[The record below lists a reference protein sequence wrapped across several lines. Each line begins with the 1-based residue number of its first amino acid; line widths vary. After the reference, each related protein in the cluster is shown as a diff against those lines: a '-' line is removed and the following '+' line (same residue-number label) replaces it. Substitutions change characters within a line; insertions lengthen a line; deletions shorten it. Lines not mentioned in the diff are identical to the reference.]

1 MDRPRTRSQWSLLE
15 RLIIGTCSPAW
26 NTSSA
31 HERYRAFGDRNCPR
45 YLYHSYCSF
54 RFDQPGKA
62 LAAEQ
67 LWETTKMADD
77 LKEPQKDV
85 TCSSFGPHVVRQ
97 QSRQMRTRLDCSTA
111 RDFVACMY

>member
-1 MDRPRTRSQWSLLE
+1 
-15 RLIIGTCSPAW
+15 
-26 NTSSA
+26 
-31 HERYRAFGDRNCPR
+31 
-45 YLYHSYCSF
+45 
-54 RFDQPGKA
+54 
-62 LAAEQ
+62 
-67 LWETTKMADD
+67 MADD